1 MNDGSRQEL
10 RVRSGLLQIEDCLD
24 ADGGIALPAGT
35 TLISLIERNIKYVG
49 DLVAYRY
56 LDHARSA
63 AGCALEVTW
72 TQFGMRLAAIGAHVQ
87 RFAGPGDR
95 VAILAPQGID

>member
-35 TLISLIERNIKYVG
+35 TLISLIERNIKYV
-49 DLVAYRY
+49 ATSWRI
-56 LDHARSA
+56 A
-63 AGCALEVTW
+63 TW
-72 TQFGMRLAAIGAHVQ
+72 TTPVR
-87 RFAGPGDR
+87 PPD
-95 VAILAPQGID
+95 APWK